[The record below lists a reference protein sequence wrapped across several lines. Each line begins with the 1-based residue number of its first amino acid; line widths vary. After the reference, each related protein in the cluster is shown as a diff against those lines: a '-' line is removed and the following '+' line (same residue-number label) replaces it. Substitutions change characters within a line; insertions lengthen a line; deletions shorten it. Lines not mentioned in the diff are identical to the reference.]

1 MKKILV
7 VIAMLLGAAAFA
19 DEMMTFDKFDC
30 MVQIQTGKIAYEY
43 YGDNYFEA
51 YKYYAENPQCLI
63 LTQET
68 NDEAN

>member
-7 VIAMLLGAAAFA
+7 AAAMFFGAFAFA
-19 DEMMTFDKFDC
+19 DEMMTFDEFDC
-30 MVQIQTGKIAYEY
+30 MVQIQTGKTAYEY

-63 LTQET
+63 LTAET
-68 NDEAN
+68 ENEAN